1 MCVCVQDKLMGHM
14 MNPMKIVEKIIEV
27 RVIGRDN
34 NLQLY

>member
-1 MCVCVQDKLMGHM
+1 MEHM